1 MMNLN
6 EKMRKFAVNTGGVL
20 GVFGGFLVFLA
31 SYNGLRDSSHRLF
44 LSLLAGLSCFCM
56 VCGAIIGV
64 HKLIRWVI
72 VGFYRDEEEA
82 SAQRMNLKRGSRRFA
97 FLLAGLAGLCGGLF
111 GGSIPYGQYRI
122 ALEGLRTFEI
132 QQKEYEGT
140 AYYDYMQRERLEDNY
155 WLKLPKGQLVGLC
168 IIGGLWGAALGSCLV
183 LVGHKFIEQMF
194 TGPCDSGGRGGKN
207 DMKLYSKR
215 SKSRWK
221 H

>member
-1 MMNLN
+1 MTKFN
-6 EKMRKFAVNTGGVL
+6 EKMQRFAVNTGGVL

-31 SYNGLRDSSHRLF
+31 SYHSLRDSSYRLF
-44 LSLLAGLSCFCM
+44 LSLLAGLSCFFM
-56 VCGAIIGV
+56 VLGAIIGV

-82 SAQRMNLKRGSRRFA
+82 SAPRINLKRGSRRFA
-97 FLLAGLAGLCGGLF
+97 FLLSGLVGLCAGLF

-122 ALEGLRTFEI
+122 AVDDLRTFES

-155 WLKLPKGQLVGLC
+155 WLRLPKGQLVGLC

-183 LVGHKFIEQMF
+183 LVVYKVIERMS
-194 TGPCDSGGRGGKN
+194 TGPCDGSGRDRKN
-207 DMKLYSKR
+207 NMNLYKKGSKP
-215 SKSRWK
+215 RWK